1 MTIATASANPNPED
15 HALSRATAYAERALA
30 MMRKLSVAPLPKH
43 FALFFSVAAGHPPEL
58 MRAVEEAIASARRFD
73 TDFIDT
79 LYVQYV
85 ADSNARAVGEGAANA
100 KRILTDMLAHVQK
113 FGGDATA
120 ESKLISQQIEQLN
133 TVSGEQMLRM
143 LAMNLMTSAAHM
155 QDSSANMSVQLAG
168 AQQEIMELR
177 ENLARVVTESER
189 DFLTGSL
196 NRKAFDQRIAAAIAE
211 AIEESQDLT
220 LLMIDIDHFKQFNDS
235 YGHLIGDEVIKI
247 VARTLGDTLKGTDT
261 VARYGGEE
269 FAVILPNTP
278 GSGGMVVAEMIR
290 KSIAGKELKRKSSGE
305 NFGKVTVSI
314 GVASLRRND
323 SAEAMTERADKAL
336 YQSKRLGRNRVSQE
350 AR

>member
-1 MTIATASANPNPED
+1 M
-15 HALSRATAYAERALA
+15 A

-58 MRAVEEAIASARRFD
+58 LRAAEAAIAAGKTFD
-73 TDFIDT
+73 TDFIDE
-79 LYVQYV
+79 LHAQYV
-85 ADSNARAVGEGAANA
+85 ADMNARTVGESTVNA
-100 KRILTDMLAHVQK
+100 KRILTEMLAHVQK
-113 FGGDATA
+113 FGGDASE
-120 ESKLISQQIEQLN
+120 ESKLIAQQIEQLN
-133 TVSGEQMLRM
+133 TASGEEMLRM

-196 NRKAFDQRIAAAIAE
+196 NRKAFDQRLVAAIAE
-211 AIEESQDLT
+211 ATEEVQDMA

-235 YGHLIGDEVIKI
+235 FGHQIGDEVIKI

-278 GSGGMVVAEMIR
+278 GSGAMVVAEMIR
-290 KSIAGKELKRKSSGE
+290 KSIAGKELKRKSTGE
-305 NFGKVTVSI
+305 NFGKITVSV
-314 GVASLRRND
+314 GVASLKRGD
-323 SAEAMTERADKAL
+323 TADTLIERADKAL